1 MSNKIETRTDTD
13 RLTFVYS
20 KFRTNLDDLVN
31 LEIRLLNDDVP
42 TMDEVRTA
50 IDKVMDEQSTPKGV
64 KNGRCNVMSADLEML
79 ANLHQF
85 GGMLAYTVMQHNPI
99 THKNEEVESTFNES
113 RANYLVNGST
123 WTRWIVKRMVH
134 FRGFADAPK

>member
-1 MSNKIETRTDTD
+1 MSNKTETRTDTD
-13 RLTFVYS
+13 RPTFIHS
-20 KFRTNLDDLVN
+20 KFQTNLDELVE
-31 LEIRLLNDDVP
+31 LETRLIKDYVP
-42 TMDEVRTA
+42 TIDEVRNA
-50 IDKVMDEQSTPKGV
+50 IDK
-64 KNGRCNVMSADLEML
+64 VMSADLEML

>member
-1 MSNKIETRTDTD
+1 MSNKTETRTDTD

-20 KFRTNLDDLVN
+20 KFQTSLDELVE
-31 LEIRLLNDDVP
+31 LETRLINDYVP
-42 TMDEVRTA
+42 TIDEVRNA
-50 IDKVMDEQSTPKGV
+50 IDK
-64 KNGRCNVMSADLEML
+64 VMSADLEML

>member
-1 MSNKIETRTDTD
+1 MSNKTETRTDTD

-20 KFRTNLDDLVN
+20 KFQTNLDELVE
-31 LEIRLLNDDVP
+31 LETRLINDYVP
-42 TMDEVRTA
+42 TIDEVRNA
-50 IDKVMDEQSTPKGV
+50 IDK
-64 KNGRCNVMSADLEML
+64 VMSADLEML

>member
-13 RLTFVYS
+13 RPTFIHS
-20 KFRTNLDDLVN
+20 KFQTNLDELVE
-31 LEIRLLNDDVP
+31 LETRLIKDYVP
-42 TMDEVRTA
+42 TIDEVRNA
-50 IDKVMDEQSTPKGV
+50 IDK
-64 KNGRCNVMSADLEML
+64 VMSADLEML